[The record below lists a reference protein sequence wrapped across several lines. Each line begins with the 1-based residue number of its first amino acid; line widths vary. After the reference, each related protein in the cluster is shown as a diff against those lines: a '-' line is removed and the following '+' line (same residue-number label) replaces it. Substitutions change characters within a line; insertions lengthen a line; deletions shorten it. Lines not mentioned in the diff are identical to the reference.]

1 MKIYGGI
8 TGGTVL
14 ALWLAVA
21 GTPAWGQDEGA
32 SDGEGAEPEAEQQAD
47 EQQGQQEGE
56 QQGQPEGEE
65 QDPQDGDDQG
75 SDEAAADQAEGEDE
89 PQTDTER
96 AREALQQQEGDA
108 SQEKNL
114 EEVFQASEDQYSLL
128 QSGNMSLDFSTS
140 YSYFRDD
147 RIDINFDDSGNINRF
162 RIQNDAQHSL
172 SSSLSFDYGIWDNL
186 TFNTRFPVQY
196 KFDTENDTSQA
207 ALGDISLG
215 LRYQPFPAE
224 RGAMNTTL
232 YTTFSTA
239 TGKSPY
245 EINTNTEVSSGK
257 GYYSLGGGLSMSKV
271 VDPVVLFGSMGYT
284 HAFDATGLNQ
294 SRGSRIL
301 EEVRPGD
308 SLNFSY
314 GLAYSLSYEVSLS
327 ASYQQSYNFDTTFG
341 FHNGDTA
348 NSEDSTTSTVNM
360 SLGLRSA
367 NNRVINVSFGFG
379 LTEDSPDVNMG
390 FSLPIDMTGFK
401 SRNDSAGGAAGGGG
415 GQAGGGGGL

>member
-8 TGGTVL
+8 TGGMVL
-14 ALWLAVA
+14 ALLLAVA

-32 SDGEGAEPEAEQQAD
+32 SEEQGAESQAEQQAQQQQQGGEQQSPEDGEGAQRSDESTAEQA
-47 EQQGQQEGE
+47 GG
-56 QQGQPEGEE
+56 G
-65 QDPQDGDDQG
+65 
-75 SDEAAADQAEGEDE
+75 DE

-147 RIDINFDDSGNINRF
+147 RIDINFDGSGNINRF

-172 SSSLSFDYGIWDNL
+172 GSSLSFDYGIWDNL
-186 TFNTRFPVQY
+186 TFNTRLPVQY

-232 YTTFSTA
+232 YSTLSTA

-245 EINTNTEVSSGK
+245 EINTATEVSSGK
-257 GYYSLGGGLSMSKV
+257 GYYSLGGGISVSKV

-284 HAFDATGLNQ
+284 HALDATGLNQ

-301 EEVRPGD
+301 EEVQPGD

-327 ASYQQSYNFDTTFG
+327 ASYQQSYNFDTTFN
-341 FHNGDTA
+341 FKNGDTA
-348 NSEDSTTSTVNM
+348 NSEDSTSSTVNM

-367 NNRVINVSFGFG
+367 SNRVVNVSFGFG
-379 LTEDSPDVNMG
+379 LTEDSPDVTMG

-401 SRNDSAGGAAGGGG
+401 SRNGSAAGGG